1 MKIGLASLA
10 RLTAVGWSP
19 RPTHGESQELLTA
32 APFGSRQIRE
42 TPGEL
47 PTCGW
52 EIGCASLR
60 QWMACDW
67 SRWDWASL
75 TPRRMGARR
84 GRRQTGRLGS
94 GFRLPRQPMAPNL

>member
-1 MKIGLASLA
+1 MKIGPASLA
-10 RLTAVGWSP
+10 PRTAVGWSP

-32 APFGSRQIRE
+32 APLGSRQIRE

-60 QWMACDW
+60 QRMACDW
-67 SRWDWASL
+67 SRWDWAWL

-84 GRRQTGRLGS
+84 GRRETCRLRTD
-94 GFRLPRQPMAPNL
+94 FRLPR